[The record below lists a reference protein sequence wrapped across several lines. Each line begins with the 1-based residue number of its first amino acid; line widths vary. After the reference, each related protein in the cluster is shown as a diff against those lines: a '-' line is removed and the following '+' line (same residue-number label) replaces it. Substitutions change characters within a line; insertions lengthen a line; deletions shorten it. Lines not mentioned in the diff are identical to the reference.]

1 MASLPYPRSQNNSP
15 TDGTDFHRITGGVEG
30 PTESTEFTEQTGR
43 EGLPQ
48 IAQIFTDSLGAWE
61 VPQNSRNSQNSKH
74 KPSVRICEICGRT
87 SLPVYSVNS
96 VNSVGE
102 HLCKSVLWEG
112 RPHATKT
119 ILPQIAQIFT
129 DSLGAWE
136 VPQNTQNSQN
146 YKHTPSV

>member
-15 TDGTDFHRITGGVEG
+15 TDCTDFHRFTESVGG
-30 PTESTEFTEQTGR
+30 PTEHTEFTEQTGR

-48 IAQIFTDSLGAWE
+48 IARILTDSLGAWE
-61 VPQNSRNSQNSKH
+61 VPQNPRNSQNSKH
-74 KPSVRICEICGRT
+74 KPSVRICEICGRP

-146 YKHTPSV
+146 SKHAPSV